1 MPEGRYAMQDFIE
14 TVLEAIEAN
23 RRAALVTPVATEG
36 SLPTGRHARMLVY
49 DDGTSAGT
57 VGGGRMEGEAQEAA
71 RQVIREGKPR
81 LIHFALTA
89 EDALADGLLCG
100 GQATFFVEP
109 LEGADAAPFA
119 AMQSLL
125 ETGDSGV
132 EAVRLV
138 EGEAVRRLVVR
149 EDGTAAGTLGEVA
162 LDQAVAV
169 QTGEV
174 IDDDS
179 AAVEEM
185 QTDEAQVAVFV
196 QALQRRPTVFIFGG
210 GHVGL
215 ALARLVPTAGM
226 RVAVIDDRSEFCSRE
241 RFPMADELYVRDF
254 SAATDGLAIDA
265 LAYVVV
271 MTRGHKWD
279 REVVARALRT
289 DAGYIGM
296 IGSRRKIALTWEAL
310 KAEGFA
316 EAELARVHAP
326 IGLDIG
332 GDTPGEI
339 AISIAAELIM
349 ARRKGGT
356 DRGGDGRSGR

>member
-1 MPEGRYAMQDFIE
+1 MEDFIG
-14 TVLEAIEAN
+14 TVLEAIEGC
-23 RRAALVTPVATEG
+23 RPAALVTPVATEG

-49 DDGTSAGT
+49 ADGTSAGT
-57 VGGGRMEGEAQEAA
+57 VGGGRMEGEAQAA
-71 RQVIREGKPR
+71 ALEVIREGKPR

-109 LEGADAAPFA
+109 LDGADAAPFA
-119 AMQSLL
+119 AMQRLV
-125 ETGDSGV
+125 ETGGSGV

-149 EDGTAAGTLGEVA
+149 EDGTAVGTLGSA
-162 LDQAVAV
+162 PLDQAVLV
-169 QTGEV
+169 QAGEV
-174 IDDDS
+174 IADDS

-185 QTDEAQVAVFV
+185 QTDEAQVPVFV

-215 ALARLVPTAGM
+215 ALARLAPTAGM
-226 RVAVIDDRSEFCSRE
+226 RVAVIDDRPEFCNRE
-241 RFPMADELYVRDF
+241 RFPMADELHVRDF
-254 SAATDGLAIDA
+254 SAAVDGLAIDA
-265 LAYVVV
+265 VAYAVV

-279 REVVARALRT
+279 REVVAQVLRT
-289 DAGYIGM
+289 EAGYIGM

-339 AISIAAELIM
+339 AISILAELIM

-356 DRGGDGRSGR
+356 GRGSGGPGGR